1 MISVL
6 LMVTV
11 QLHPLGAREFT
22 LLRIATEG
30 ARPPFN
36 YIDTNEAAGFEI
48 DLAKDI
54 CRRLKAKCE
63 FIIQDWDH
71 LIPELLL
78 GHYDMIMS
86 ALDITDERRAK
97 IDFSTAYVNMPSAFL
112 AQREAEVPDTS
123 PEALTG
129 KRIGAEAGG
138 AHESFLTEV
147 YKKSEFHPYA
157 TLEEAILDL
166 GSGRIDLVL
175 GERDAIGEFLNTR
188 KEGDCCRIVGS
199 AGHDQAYF
207 GDGIGIGLR
216 KTDIDLKE
224 AINGALQEIHNDGTF
239 ARIRA
244 KYFDFE
250 IE

>member
-1 MISVL
+1 MLALI
-6 LMVTV
+6 
-11 QLHPLGAREFT
+11 LGLGQIHGAPAREFT
-22 LLRIATEG
+22 QLRIATEG

-36 YIDTNEAAGFEI
+36 YIDNNESAGFEF
-48 DLAKDI
+48 DLGMEI

-63 FIIQDWDH
+63 FVIQDWDH
-71 LIPELLL
+71 LIPGLLL

-86 ALDITDERRAK
+86 ALDMTDQRREK
-97 IDFSTAYVNMPSAFL
+97 IDFSDAYVNMPSAFL
-112 AQREAEVPDTS
+112 AQREAAIPDTS
-123 PEALTG
+123 PEALAG

-138 AHESFLTEV
+138 AHEAYLTDV
-147 YKKSEFHPYA
+147 YKQSEFHPYA

-166 GSGRIDLVL
+166 GSNRIDLVL
-175 GERDAIGEFLNTR
+175 GDRDAIGDFLKTR

-199 AGHDQAYF
+199 AGHDPAYF
-207 GDGIGIGLR
+207 GGGIGVGLR
-216 KTDIDLKE
+216 KTDPDLKE
-224 AINGALQEIHNDGTF
+224 AVNGALQQIHNDGTF